1 MNTGDWLLYR
11 YFGWWLDNT
20 EVGQIRTA
28 YRLGVVIVVLLLAV
42 SAASVLV
49 RQPRLDDGAKK
60 ALIYDPLYETQTAVS
75 FTDTLEELLTGEGF
89 SVEVYRGEE
98 ATVKQ
103 LQALKGGYSLMVFRV
118 HSGVFEDDVWLFTG
132 EEFDASRY
140 VGMQLVN
147 EVHVARSPND
157 PRMFF
162 AVGPRFVG
170 SRLGGVS
177 SGLVVLMGC
186 DGLGDERLAMAFH
199 DAGADAVVGWDGAV
213 SLSCSDE
220 AVISLIR
227 EMLTGESLGDAAAAS
242 CSQVNGVSLLVYP
255 TASWGF
261 SLG

>member
-20 EVGQIRTA
+20 EVGHIRTA

-49 RQPRLDDGAKK
+49 RQPRLDDGAER

-89 SVEVYRGEE
+89 RVEVYRGEE

-103 LQALKGGYSLMVFRV
+103 LQALKGGYGLMVFRV
-118 HSGVFEDDVWLFTG
+118 HSGVFEDEVWLFTG

-162 AVGPRFVG
+162 AVGSRFVG

-186 DGLGDERLAMAFH
+186 DGLGDEGLAMAFH

-220 AVISLIR
+220 ALIALIR
-227 EMLTGESLGDAAAAS
+227 GLLTGESLGDAATS
-242 CSQVNGVSLLVYP
+242 CSQDQGVSLLVYP
-255 TASWGF
+255 TGSRDF

>member
-1 MNTGDWLLYR
+1 MNPGGWLLYH
-11 YFGWWLDNT
+11 YFGWWLENT

-28 YRLGVVIVVLLLAV
+28 FRLGVVIVILLLAV

-60 ALIYDPLYETQTAVS
+60 ALIYDSLYDTQIPVN
-75 FTDTLEELLTGEGF
+75 FTDTLEALLTGGGF
-89 SVEVYRGEE
+89 RVEVYRGEE

-103 LQALKGGYSLMVFRV
+103 LQALKGGYGLMVFRV
-118 HSGVFEDDVWLFTG
+118 HSGVFEDEVWLFTG

-140 VGMQLVN
+140 VSMQLVN

-162 AVGPRFVG
+162 AVGPRFVE
-170 SRLGGVS
+170 SHLGGVS

-186 DGLGDERLAMAFH
+186 DGLKDDGLAKAFH

-220 AVISLIR
+220 AVIALIR
-227 EMLTGESLGDAAAAS
+227 EMLTGGSLGDASAS
-242 CSQVNGVSLLVYP
+242 CSQVQGVSLLVYP
-255 TASWGF
+255 TESWGF
-261 SLG
+261 SFG

>member
-1 MNTGDWLLYR
+1 MGN
-11 YFGWWLDNT
+11 N
-20 EVGQIRTA
+20 EVGHIKTA
-28 YRLGVVIVVLLLAV
+28 YRLGAAIMVLLLII
-42 SAASVLV
+42 SAASALM
-49 RQPRLDDGAKK
+49 RRPRLEGEAMR
-60 ALIYDPLYETQTAVS
+60 AVIYDPLYGTQTAVN
-75 FTDTLEELLTGEGF
+75 FTDTLETLLTVEGF
-89 SVEVYRGEE
+89 TVDVYRGEE

-103 LQALKGGYSLMVFRV
+103 LQALKGGYNLMVFRV
-118 HSGVFEDDVWLFTG
+118 HSGVFEDEVWLFTG

-199 DAGADAVVGWDGAV
+199 DAGADAVVGWDGVV

-220 AVISLIR
+220 ALIALIR
-227 EMLTGESLGDAAAAS
+227 ELLAGGSLGHAAAS
-242 CSQVNGVSLLVYP
+242 CSQDQGVSLLVYP
-255 TASWGF
+255 IESRGF

>member
-1 MNTGDWLLYR
+1 MSVRLLYR
-11 YFGWWLDNT
+11 YVGGWRGNN
-20 EVGQIRTA
+20 EVGHIKTA
-28 YRLGVVIVVLLLAV
+28 YRLGAAIMVLLLII
-42 SAASVLV
+42 SAASALM
-49 RQPRLDDGAKK
+49 RRPRLEGEAMR
-60 ALIYDPLYETQTAVS
+60 AMVYDPLYGTQTAVN
-75 FTDTLEELLTGEGF
+75 FTDTLETLLTVEGF
-89 SVEVYRGEE
+89 TVDVYRGGE

-118 HSGVFEDDVWLFTG
+118 HSGVFEDEVWLFSG

-170 SRLGGVS
+170 SRLGGVP

-186 DGLGDERLAMAFH
+186 DGLGDEGLATAFI

-220 AVISLIR
+220 ALIALIR
-227 EMLTGESLGDAAAAS
+227 EMLAGGSLGDAAAS
-242 CSQVNGVSLLVYP
+242 CSQVQGVSLLVYP
-255 TASWGF
+255 TASCGF